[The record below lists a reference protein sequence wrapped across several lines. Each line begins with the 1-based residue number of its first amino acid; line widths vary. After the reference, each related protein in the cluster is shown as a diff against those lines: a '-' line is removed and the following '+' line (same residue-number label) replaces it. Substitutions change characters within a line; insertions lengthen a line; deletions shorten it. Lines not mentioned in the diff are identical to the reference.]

1 MFEVGDTNNR
11 LIVVDTARVQG
22 IAAAYRDVEW
32 PLSAERE
39 RKIEGSLGWRLDRE
53 RARGASYYS
62 GMLDAADGHS
72 DVGVSSSDGNVS
84 EVRVNLCNFS
94 REHSSEDILAVRKSM
109 TECVE
114 TVLGKP
120 TGKQRGNA
128 FWELENRGRIWAESI
143 DYTVLLHVLQP
154 RYANIERAEERLGIP
169 DDRIPGT
176 GDESD
181 YL

>member
-1 MFEVGDTNNR
+1 MVE
-11 LIVVDTARVQG
+11 LIVADTAQVQR

-39 RKIEGSLGWRLDRE
+39 REIAGSLGWRLDRE

-72 DVGVSSSDGNVS
+72 DVGVSSADGDVA

-94 REHSSEDILAVRKSM
+94 REHARKDLLSIRKDM
-109 TECVE
+109 AASVTL
-114 TVLGKP
+114 VLGEP
-120 TGKQRGNA
+120 SGKQDGNVY
-128 FWELENRGRIWAESI
+128 WELENRGRLWIKALKA
-143 DYTVLLHVLQP
+143 TVLLQVLHP
-154 RYANIERAEERLGIP
+154 RYADIERAEERLGIP

-176 GDESD
+176 GDESG

>member
-1 MFEVGDTNNR
+1 MSVAGDTKLE
-11 LIVVDTARVQG
+11 LIVADTAQVQR

-39 RKIEGSLGWRLDRE
+39 REIASSLGWRLDRQ

-62 GMLDAADGHS
+62 GMLDAAGGHS

-120 TGKQRGNA
+120 SGKRRGNA
-128 FWELENRGRIWAESI
+128 FWDLESRGRIWVESI

-154 RYANIERAEERLGIP
+154 RSANIERAEERLGIP

-176 GDESD
+176 SDESD